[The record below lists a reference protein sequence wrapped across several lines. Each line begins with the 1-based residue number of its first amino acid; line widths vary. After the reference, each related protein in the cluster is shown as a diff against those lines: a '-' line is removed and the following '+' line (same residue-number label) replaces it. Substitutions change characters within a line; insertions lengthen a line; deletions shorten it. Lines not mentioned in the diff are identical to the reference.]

1 MRNLFFFV
9 LICLSIGVI
18 SCRNNKKEDKAV
30 KIAQDSTPLD
40 TISKPDTI
48 EKEVKKED
56 TETLEEVL
64 EKIAKAY
71 TDQDSKTI
79 NNYIHPKL
87 GIYIIYR
94 PGALDSYVH
103 QSSFNFSKPV
113 PEYHSY
119 EKLSYKGPL
128 KAGKLPAFDCGTMKW
143 DKLGFFY
150 DKKSRPNELSQ
161 TAKFMNEIL
170 DAKINQTELQRL
182 RNIETRSYRAI
193 MTSNESEE
201 PFVFHVTKEGEKWY
215 ITVIDR
221 AYAGCDA

>member
-1 MRNLFFFV
+1 MRNLFFYI
-9 LICLSIGVI
+9 LICLTVSTI

-30 KIAQDSTPLD
+30 KILQDSISAD
-40 TISKPDTI
+40 TVSKRDTI
-48 EKEVKKED
+48 EKTVKKED
-56 TETLEEVL
+56 SETLEEVL
-64 EKIAKAY
+64 EKLAKAY
-71 TDQDSKTI
+71 SDQDSKTV
-79 NNYIHPKL
+79 NTYIHPKL

-103 QSSFNFSKPV
+103 QNSFNFSKPI

-119 EKLSYKGPL
+119 EKLTYKGSL
-128 KAGKLPAFDCGTMKW
+128 KSGKLPIFDCGTMKW
-143 DKLGFFY
+143 DKLGFYY

-170 DAKINQTELQRL
+170 DAKISNTELQQL
-182 RNIETRSYRAI
+182 KNIEARSYRAI

-221 AYAGCDA
+221 AYGGCDA

>member
-9 LICLSIGVI
+9 LICISIGVF

-30 KIAQDSTPLD
+30 KIVQDSIPLD
-40 TISKPDTI
+40 TISKPDTL

-56 TETLEEVL
+56 TETLEQVL

-71 TDQDSKTI
+71 IDQDSKTI

-103 QSSFNFSKPV
+103 QNNFNFSKPV

-128 KAGKLPAFDCGTMKW
+128 KTGKLPVFDCGTMKW

-170 DAKINQTELQRL
+170 DAKITGNELQRL
-182 RNIETRSYRAI
+182 RNIEVRSYRAI

>member
-30 KIAQDSTPLD
+30 KIAQDSIPLD

-103 QSSFNFSKPV
+103 QNSFNFSKPV

-128 KAGKLPAFDCGTMKW
+128 KAGKLPVFDCGTMKW

-150 DKKSRPNELSQ
+150 DRKSRPNELSQ

-170 DAKINQTELQRL
+170 DAKINKTELQRL

>member
-30 KIAQDSTPLD
+30 KIAQDSIPLD

-103 QSSFNFSKPV
+103 QSNFNFSKPV

-119 EKLSYKGPL
+119 EKLNYKGPL
-128 KAGKLPAFDCGTMKW
+128 KAGKLPVFDCGTMKW

-170 DAKINQTELQRL
+170 DAKINKTELQRL

>member
-30 KIAQDSTPLD
+30 KIAQDSIPLD

-103 QSSFNFSKPV
+103 QNSFNFSKPV

-128 KAGKLPAFDCGTMKW
+128 KAGKLPVFDCGTMKW

-170 DAKINQTELQRL
+170 DAKINKTELQRL

>member
-9 LICLSIGVI
+9 LICISIGVF

-30 KIAQDSTPLD
+30 KIAQDSIPLD
-40 TISKPDTI
+40 TISKPDTL
-48 EKEVKKED
+48 EKEVEKED
-56 TETLEEVL
+56 TETLEQVL

-71 TDQDSKTI
+71 IDQDSKTI
-79 NNYIHPKL
+79 NDYIHPKL

-103 QSSFNFSKPV
+103 QNNFSFAKPV

-128 KAGKLPAFDCGTMKW
+128 KAGKLPVFDCGTMKW

-170 DAKINQTELQRL
+170 DAKITRNELRRL
-182 RNIETRSYRAI
+182 RNIEIRSYRAI

>member
-30 KIAQDSTPLD
+30 KIAQDSIPLD

-103 QSSFNFSKPV
+103 QNSFNFSKPV

-128 KAGKLPAFDCGTMKW
+128 KAGKLPVFDCGTMKW

-150 DKKSRPNELSQ
+150 DRKSRPNELSQ

-170 DAKINQTELQRL
+170 DAKINQAELLRL

>member
-30 KIAQDSTPLD
+30 KIAQDSIPLD

-87 GIYIIYR
+87 GLYIIYR

-103 QSSFNFSKPV
+103 QSNFNFSKPV

-128 KAGKLPAFDCGTMKW
+128 KAEKLPAFDCGTMKW

-170 DAKINQTELQRL
+170 DAKIDRTELQRL

>member
-9 LICLSIGVI
+9 LVCISIGVF

-30 KIAQDSTPLD
+30 KIAQDSIPLD
-40 TISKPDTI
+40 TISKPDTL

-56 TETLEEVL
+56 TETLEQVL

-71 TDQDSKTI
+71 IDQDSKTI

-103 QSSFNFSKPV
+103 QNNFSFTKPV

-128 KAGKLPAFDCGTMKW
+128 KAGKLPVFDCGTMKW

-170 DAKINQTELQRL
+170 DAKITGNELKRL
-182 RNIETRSYRAI
+182 RNIEIRSYRAI

>member
-1 MRNLFFFV
+1 MRNLFFYI
-9 LICLSIGVI
+9 LICLTVSTI

-30 KIAQDSTPLD
+30 KILQDSISAD
-40 TISKPDTI
+40 TVSKRDTI
-48 EKEVKKED
+48 EKTVKKED
-56 TETLEEVL
+56 SETLEEVL
-64 EKIAKAY
+64 EKLAKAY
-71 TDQDSKTI
+71 SDQDSKTV
-79 NNYIHPKL
+79 NTYIHPKL

-103 QSSFNFSKPV
+103 QNSFNFSKPI

-119 EKLSYKGPL
+119 EKLTYKGPL
-128 KAGKLPAFDCGTMKW
+128 KSGKLPIFDCGTMKW
-143 DKLGFFY
+143 DKLGFYY

-170 DAKINQTELQRL
+170 DAKISNTVLQQL
-182 RNIETRSYRAI
+182 KNIEARSYRAI

-221 AYAGCDA
+221 AYGGCDA

>member
-9 LICLSIGVI
+9 LICISIGI
-18 SCRNNKKEDKAV
+18 FSCRNNKKEDKAV
-30 KIAQDSTPLD
+30 KIAQDSIPLD
-40 TISKPDTI
+40 TISKPDTL

-56 TETLEEVL
+56 TETLEQVL

-79 NNYIHPKL
+79 NSYIHPKL

-103 QSSFNFSKPV
+103 QNNFNFSKPV

-128 KAGKLPAFDCGTMKW
+128 KTGKLPVFDCGTMKW

-170 DAKINQTELQRL
+170 DAKITGNELQRL
-182 RNIETRSYRAI
+182 RNIEVRSYRAI

>member
-30 KIAQDSTPLD
+30 KIAQDSIPLD

-103 QSSFNFSKPV
+103 QNSFNFSKPV

-128 KAGKLPAFDCGTMKW
+128 KAGKLPVFDCGTMKW

-170 DAKINQTELQRL
+170 DAKINQAELLRL

>member
-9 LICLSIGVI
+9 LICISIGVF

-30 KIAQDSTPLD
+30 KIAQDSIPLD
-40 TISKPDTI
+40 TISKPDTL

-56 TETLEEVL
+56 TETLEQVL

-79 NNYIHPKL
+79 NSYIHPKL

-103 QSSFNFSKPV
+103 QNNFNFSKPV

-128 KAGKLPAFDCGTMKW
+128 KTGKLPVFDCGTMKW

-170 DAKINQTELQRL
+170 DAKITGNELQRL
-182 RNIETRSYRAI
+182 RNIEVRSYRAI